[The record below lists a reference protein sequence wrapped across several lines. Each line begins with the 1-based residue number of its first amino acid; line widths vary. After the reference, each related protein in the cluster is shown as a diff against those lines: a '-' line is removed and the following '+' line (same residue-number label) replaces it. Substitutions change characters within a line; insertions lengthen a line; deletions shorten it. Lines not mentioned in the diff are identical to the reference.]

1 MTNEKFSQAAKIKD
15 ELYYLKSG
23 MGFAPVNNYKQVA
36 ESIDEVSIFSAKGH
50 FKFYQ
55 KDQPKLFNY
64 VKTYLENMEIE
75 KQIRIQELE
84 KQFAEL

>member
-1 MTNEKFSQAAKIKD
+1 MTDEKFSQAAKIKD

-36 ESIDEVSIFSAKGH
+36 ETIEEVSIYSENGS
-50 FKFYQ
+50 FKFY
-55 KDQPKLFNY
+55 KKNAPDLFEY
-64 VKTYLENMEIE
+64 VKQYLLNMEIE
-75 KQIRIQELE
+75 KQNRIQELE